1 VKDAQAKAILDVFDA
16 QLQSGQLVA
25 FGRQNAKWFARV
37 GDTTCQGVTLQDA
50 LAQVAQVLTC
60 ESQEMHGVLL
70 PRDWTETLRRVR
82 EGREVQ
88 S

>member
-1 VKDAQAKAILDVFDA
+1 MKSEQAKLILDVFDD
-16 QLQSGQLVA
+16 QLQNGKVVC
-25 FGRQNAKWFARV
+25 FGRMNAKWFARV
-37 GDTTCQGVTLQDA
+37 GDTTCQGVSLQDA
-50 LAQVAQVLTC
+50 LAQVAQVLVC
-60 ESQEMHGVLL
+60 ESQETRGVVL